1 MKILINNSAGLS
13 ILKSIPRE
21 WENLRRK
28 MASKAGRH
36 AIISG
41 GAIR

>member
-1 MKILINNSAGLS
+1 MRIITNNSAGRFV
-13 ILKSIPRE
+13 LKPIPRE

-28 MASKAGRH
+28 LASKAGRH

>member
-1 MKILINNSAGLS
+1 MIIITNHSTDIS
-13 ILKSIPRE
+13 ILKPIPPK

-28 MASKAGRH
+28 VATKAGRH
-36 AIISG
+36 AIIAG

>member
-1 MKILINNSAGLS
+1 MRINTNNSAGRS
-13 ILKSIPRE
+13 ILKPIPRE

-28 MASKAGRH
+28 VASQTGRH
-36 AIISG
+36 AIIAG